1 MLGINRA
8 WGAIASYVPA
18 SNDIAVN
25 SGVIVLCI
33 LMFLLSVVVV
43 IMATMIFAPHKGTKR
58 H

>member
-1 MLGINRA
+1 MVRITRA
-8 WGAIASYVPA
+8 WDAIASYVPA

-25 SGVIVLCI
+25 TGVVVLGI